1 MLPTYKIN
9 LAMLDGWDVNIDFQ
23 LQSATSVTMEIILET
38 LVTLAKLSTLATM
51 ATSSA
56 SAAISSNP
64 FV

>member
-1 MLPTYKIN
+1 
-9 LAMLDGWDVNIDFQ
+9 MLDGWDVNIDFQ

-64 FV
+64 LV